1 MNATTDLLTSARA
14 AALFASDVSTTEQP
28 SRAQADAAIMDALR
42 AYGGTRGCTAVL
54 AAAYGD
60 YPDLAPSRMRWARR
74 VVATLYD
81 RHARRAPELQREGD
95 RYRTRTR
102 PVTAVW
108 SNGHRGGPR
117 HRCLGSR
124 SVGGADTGRG
134 MWSTCRPGAPAARR
148 PGRRGRDRGGLAP
161 PGECSGCSE

>member
-28 SRAQADAAIMDALR
+28 SRTQVDAAIKDALR
-42 AYGGTRGCTAVL
+42 AHGGTRGCTAAL

-81 RHARRAPELQREGD
+81 RQVRPNVRELQREGD
-95 RYRTRTR
+95 RYRTRAR

-108 SNGHRGGPR
+108 SNGHR
-117 HRCLGSR
+117 R
-124 SVGGADTGRG
+124 S
-134 MWSTCRPGAPAARR
+134 SAAME
-148 PGRRGRDRGGLAP
+148 AHATAA
-161 PGECSGCSE
+161 